1 MLIDSQ
7 FHGRISGIVL
17 SASDV
22 SKRWR
27 IFSLRLLKMTSEG
40 KSERKYSRRGVVPQL
55 EDGADI

>member
-7 FHGRISGIVL
+7 FHEPVSGIVL

-22 SKRWR
+22 TTRWR
-27 IFSLRLLKMTSEG
+27 IFSLRLQKMTSKG
-40 KSERKYSRRGVVPQL
+40 KRERKYSRRGVVPQL

>member
-7 FHGRISGIVL
+7 FRGPVSGIVL

-22 SKRWR
+22 STRWR

-40 KSERKYSRRGVVPQL
+40 KRERKNSRRGVVPHL
-55 EDGADI
+55 EDGADV